1 MSDHSKSNYLD
12 VIANAFKTAQA
23 WRTASMFLGAIAL
36 MLAAALI
43 YQQRN
48 TPVVLVPYDLAS
60 SGKQMTVTTN
70 GEIRGTSYEYMANT
84 ALSDASLIL
93 NFIPD
98 NVVTQTTRFLNRL
111 TDDLYGQQREPL
123 LAQADDFK
131 RRGVTQSFYP
141 ADIRVSPDGKR
152 VEIDGTQLR
161 WVGGKETL
169 RTKLTYVITYKVFK
183 GYLHVADL
191 RQQTDDARK

>member
-1 MSDHSKSNYLD
+1 MSDPKQNNYLD
-12 VIANAFKTAQA
+12 SVANAFKTAQA
-23 WRTASMFLGAIAL
+23 WKSATYTLGVAVIFLVS
-36 MLAAALI
+36 ALI

-48 TPVVLVPYDLAS
+48 TPVVLVPHDLAA
-60 SGKQMTVTTN
+60 SGTRVTVTTN
-70 GEIRGTSYEYMANT
+70 GEIRGTSSEYMAN
-84 ALSDASLIL
+84 AAMSDASLIL

-111 TDDLYGQQREPL
+111 TEDLYGEQREPL
-123 LAQADDFK
+123 LAQAEDFK

-141 ADIRVSPDGKR
+141 SEVKVSPDGKR
-152 VEIDGTQLR
+152 VQIDGTQLR

-169 RTKLTYVITYKVFK
+169 RAKLTYVITYKVYK

-191 RQQTDDARK
+191 RQQQDK

>member
-1 MSDHSKSNYLD
+1 MSDPKQNYLD
-12 VIANAFKTAQA
+12 SVANAFQTAQA
-23 WRTASMFLGAIAL
+23 WKTATYTLGAAVIFL
-36 MLAAALI
+36 VGALI

-48 TPVVLVPYDLAS
+48 TPVVLVPHDLAAS
-60 SGKQMTVTTN
+60 SARVTVTTN
-70 GEIRGTSYEYMANT
+70 GEIRGTSSEYMANT
-84 ALSDASLIL
+84 AMSDASLIL

-111 TDDLYGQQREPL
+111 TEDLYGEQREQL
-123 LAQADDFK
+123 LAQAEDFK

-141 ADIRVSPDGKR
+141 SEIKVSPDGTR
-152 VEIDGTQLR
+152 VQIDGTQLR

-169 RTKLTYVITYKVFK
+169 RAKLTYVITYKVYK

-191 RQQTDDARK
+191 RQQQDKK